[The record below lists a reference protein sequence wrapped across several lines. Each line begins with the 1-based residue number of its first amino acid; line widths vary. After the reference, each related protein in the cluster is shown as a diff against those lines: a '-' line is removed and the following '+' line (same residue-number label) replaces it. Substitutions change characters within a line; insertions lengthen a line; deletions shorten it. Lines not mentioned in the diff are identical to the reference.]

1 MATDLADA
9 YQRELD
15 AVRRLAAEFAE
26 AHPKIARRLRLT
38 TNGVDDPHVERL
50 LEGVAFLSARTQAR
64 LDDEFPELTD
74 ALLGILYPRY
84 LSPVPSAAIVR
95 FGCRPDLR
103 APVDVPAGTV
113 LEADP
118 LDGVVC
124 RFRTTGEVRLWPIE
138 VVSTELRGLPLA
150 APAIAVARRAKS
162 CLRIRLRLGD
172 PEARF
177 DELAPATLRF
187 FIAAPLVQA
196 IRLYELLSQ
205 HTIGLALADGPNDD
219 RPTPLP
225 ASSLQQAGF
234 DADSA
239 LIPWPKRVFSGF
251 RLLTEYFALPEKFLF
266 VDIGG
271 LDARTVVQASATLEI
286 FVYFDMAMPELER
299 ALPPGCMALGCTPV
313 VNLYHSACEPIRLDH
328 WRTDY
333 VVEPPRE
340 RQGSE
345 EVWDVTQ
352 VREIEGDGSVR
363 PWRPMYQRL
372 ADDPG
377 DPAGM
382 FTLIRRPSAQFRHG
396 TETRLAPVDLELD
409 PGRPADRVL
418 SVDALLTNRD
428 LPSRLPVGGGEP
440 RLHPVEGLGGIAS
453 ITCVVP
459 PTPHWRAPMRER
471 HSWRLISHLV
481 LGRLGLTGGG
491 DAAASLREWLR
502 LYDVQESDTTR
513 HAIASL
519 LAVDVHESTARV
531 PGTRIGSFCR
541 GLEATLLFDAE
552 TWDSGG
558 LYLMTA
564 VLERVLGLHVTVNS
578 FVRTVVRLRG
588 RVDPVA
594 RFAPRAGDRVL
605 L

>member
-138 VVSTELRGLPLA
+138 VVSAELRGLPLA

-428 LPSRLPVGGGEP
+428 LPSRPAGGRRRAAAPPGGGAGRH
-440 RLHPVEGLGGIAS
+440 RLDHLHGAAHAALAGADARAAQLAADLAS
-453 ITCVVP
+453 
-459 PTPHWRAPMRER
+459 RAGAAGAHRR
-471 HSWRLISHLV
+471 GRR
-481 LGRLGLTGGG
+481 GRL
-491 DAAASLREWLR
+491 AAGMAAPLRR
-502 LYDVQESDTTR
+502 AGIR
-513 HAIASL
+513 H
-519 LAVDVHESTARV
+519 H
-531 PGTRIGSFCR
+531 
-541 GLEATLLFDAE
+541 
-552 TWDSGG
+552 
-558 LYLMTA
+558 
-564 VLERVLGLHVTVNS
+564 
-578 FVRTVVRLRG
+578 
-588 RVDPVA
+588 
-594 RFAPRAGDRVL
+594 APRDREPAGGRRAREHGARAGHPDRQL
-605 L
+605 LPRPRGDTPVRCGGPGIRAVSTS